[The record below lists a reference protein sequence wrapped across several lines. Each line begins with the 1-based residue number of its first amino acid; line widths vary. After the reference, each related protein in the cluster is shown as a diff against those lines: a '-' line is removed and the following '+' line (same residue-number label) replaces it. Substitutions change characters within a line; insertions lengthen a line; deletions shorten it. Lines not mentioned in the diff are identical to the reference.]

1 MREMIGYLRDV
12 AHRCTRLARLCSDVA
27 VSHELEGIGTE
38 LMEKAYE
45 LEQSDYSSPKGPG

>member
-1 MREMIGYLRDV
+1 MIGYLRDV